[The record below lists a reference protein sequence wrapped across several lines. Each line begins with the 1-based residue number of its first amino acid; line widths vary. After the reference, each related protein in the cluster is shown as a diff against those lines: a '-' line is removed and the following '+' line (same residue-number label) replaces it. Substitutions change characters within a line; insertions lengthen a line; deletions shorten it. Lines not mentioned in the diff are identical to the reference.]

1 MRLPINEF
9 LKASADNW
17 DQSNAGTNWKPIED
31 TWLREWVNIGY
42 RVDFIAAKLKRSRE
56 SILARLRLLSIVQRN
71 SYTGAY
77 KYVVDDKEEEIMNP
91 DNTCKMASIST
102 PVPPLL
108 ETRVYVNG
116 RIASDMTDEEIF
128 AAIRKAEVT
137 IASYNDMVTKPE
149 KLKAMLV
156 KLQNDITEL
165 AKYVD
170 QR

>member
-1 MRLPINEF
+1 MRLSINEL

-17 DQSNAGTNWKPIED
+17 DQSNAGTNWRPIED

-56 SILARLRLLSIVQRN
+56 SILARLRLLGIVQRN
-71 SYTGAY
+71 SLTGLY
-77 KYVVDDKEEEIMNP
+77 QYVINEKGNIMSSEG
-91 DNTCKMASIST
+91 ASKAT
-102 PVPPLL
+102 VPPLL

>member
-1 MRLPINEF
+1 MRLPINEL

-17 DQSNAGTNWKPIED
+17 DQSNAGVHWKPLED
-31 TWLREWVNIGY
+31 ACLREWVNAGY

-56 SILARLRLLSIVQRN
+56 AVLARLRTYHILQRN
-71 SYTGAY
+71 SLTGLY
-77 KYVVDDKEEEIMNP
+77 QYVANEKGNIMSSEG
-91 DNTCKMASIST
+91 ASKAVT
-102 PVPPLL
+102 PPLL

-116 RIASDMTDEEIF
+116 RVASDMTDEEIF